1 MTGVFPLIVARKRRC
16 TLEPA
21 VQRAC
26 SFEMSNDPFE
36 PIPATRYRPIG
47 DYALLSDCHSTAL
60 VSNDGSIDW
69 ACLRRMDQE
78 STFARILDHDRG
90 GYFSIRPTA
99 SIVERSRRYL
109 DQTMVLETT
118 LTTESGTIV
127 ITDAFAMRKGGASDP
142 RGELM
147 RRVVCS
153 HGHVEVE
160 IVIEPEFD
168 FGEVAPWLRVSNDG
182 RVTAIGSDDA
192 LVIHADVG
200 WTIDRDESR
209 LLARHTMSES
219 DTVHVVAVAQPAYRI
234 DPSVADASLVAE
246 HLAETIEWWRTWSK
260 ATTVEGPHAELVE
273 RSALV
278 LKSLDCAMT
287 GAIIA
292 APTTSLPE
300 IVGGDANWDY
310 RYCWVRDATL
320 ALQSLSIVGHEE
332 MAKGFRDF
340 IMRSAAGHGA
350 ELQIMYSIFGE
361 RRLPE
366 LELDLEGWRGSRP
379 VRIGNAASRQIQI
392 DVYGH
397 LLDAA
402 HLWQRHGDD
411 GIDDDE
417 WRFLASVVERAID
430 HWEQPDAGIWEL
442 RGEPRHYVH
451 SKLMVWVALDC
462 GISLVENS
470 DVDHVDLAR
479 WKSVRDQIRTAI
491 EANGMDPTGTHFVQ
505 YFGATAVD
513 ASLLKL
519 ALMGFVEPD
528 DPRMIA
534 TVEVICRDLSCG
546 ADGFIRRFG
555 ANVDDDAGAGR
566 ANDDEGVFLLCTF
579 WLVEVLA
586 MQGRHD
592 EATTLFERAI
602 GTGNDLGLFAEE
614 FDVERGEMVGN
625 FPQAFTHLGLIA
637 ADARL
642 RSKSTN

>member
-1 MTGVFPLIVARKRRC
+1 MNT
-16 TLEPA
+16 
-21 VQRAC
+21 
-26 SFEMSNDPFE
+26 DPFAPMITE
-36 PIPATRYRPIG
+36 RYRPIG

-60 VSNDGSIDW
+60 VSCEGSIDW

-90 GYFSIRPTA
+90 GYFSIRPTEP
-99 SIVERSRRYL
+99 IIERSRRYL

-118 LTTESGTIV
+118 LTTESGTIT
-127 ITDAFAMRKGGASDP
+127 ITDAFAMRSGGANDP
-142 RGELM
+142 RGELL
-147 RRVVCS
+147 RRVSGVT
-153 HGHVEVE
+153 GAVEVE
-160 IVIEPEFD
+160 IVVEPEFD
-168 FGEVAPWLRVSNDG
+168 FGEVAPWLRISDDG

-192 LVIHADVG
+192 LVIHADFEWSV
-200 WTIDRDESR
+200 DRVESR
-209 LLARHTMSES
+209 LHARP
-219 DTVHVVAVAQPAYRI
+219 TVREGEAVNVVAVAQAAHRI
-234 DPSVADASLVAE
+234 DPSAADAECVEE
-246 HLAETIEWWRTWSK
+246 HLDETIQWWRTWSE
-260 ATTVEGPHAELVE
+260 ATTVAGPYASLVE

-278 LKSLDCAMT
+278 LKSLDCALT

-300 IVGGDANWDY
+300 IVGGGANWDY

-320 ALQSLSIVGHEE
+320 ALQALSTVGHDE
-332 MAKGFRDF
+332 MAQGFRDF

-361 RRLPE
+361 RRIPE

-379 VRIGNAASRQIQI
+379 VRIGNAAARQIQI

-402 HLWQRHGDD
+402 HLWQGHADD
-411 GIDDDE
+411 GIDPDE
-417 WRFLASVVERAID
+417 WRFLTSVVERAID

-462 GISLVENS
+462 GISLVENY
-470 DVDHVDLAR
+470 DVDNVDLDR
-479 WKSVRDQIRTAI
+479 WRSVREEIRTTI
-491 EANGMDPTGTHFVQ
+491 ETDGMDPTGTYFVQ
-505 YFGATAVD
+505 YFGATSVD

-519 ALMGFVEPD
+519 VLMSFIEPD
-528 DPRMIA
+528 DPRMVA
-534 TVEVICRDLSCG
+534 TVEAIQRELSCG
-546 ADGFIRRFG
+546 PDGFIRRFG
-555 ANVDDDAGAGR
+555 ADPDDTDIDGDAGPGR
-566 ANDDEGVFLLCTF
+566 ANGDEGVFLLCTF

-586 MQGRHD
+586 MQGRQD
-592 EATTLFERAI
+592 EATELFERAI
-602 GTGNDLGLFAEE
+602 ATGNDLGLFAEE
-614 FDVERGEMVGN
+614 FDVGRGEMVGN

-642 RSKSTN
+642 RSAWER

>member
-1 MTGVFPLIVARKRRC
+1 MLG
-16 TLEPA
+16 
-21 VQRAC
+21 
-26 SFEMSNDPFE
+26 EMNDELFE
-36 PIPATRYRPIG
+36 PTPTERYRPIG

-60 VSNDGSIDW
+60 VSRDGSIDW

-90 GYFSIRPTA
+90 GFFSIVPTGE
-99 SIVERSRRYL
+99 IVERSRRYVEH
-109 DQTMVLETT
+109 TMVLETT
-118 LTTESGTIV
+118 LTTESGSIT
-127 ITDAFAMRKGGASDP
+127 ITDAFAMRRGGANDP
-142 RGELM
+142 RGELL
-147 RRVVCS
+147 RRAECTA
-153 HGHVEVE
+153 GDVEVE
-160 IVIEPEFD
+160 VVVEPEFD
-168 FGEVAPWLRVSNDG
+168 FGEVAPWLRIADDG
-182 RVTAIGSDDA
+182 RITAIGSDDA
-192 LVIHADVG
+192 LIIHADFD
-200 WTIDRDESR
+200 WQIDRTESR
-209 LLARHTMSES
+209 LLARRKLHSGES
-219 DTVHVVAVAQPAYRI
+219 INVVAVARAAHQI
-234 DPSVADASLVAE
+234 DTDAADAGCVEE
-246 HLAETIEWWRTWSK
+246 HLAETVDWWRTWSE
-260 ATTVEGPHAELVE
+260 ATTAEGPHAELVE

-278 LKSLDCAMT
+278 LKSLDCALT

-320 ALQSLSIVGHEE
+320 ALQALSTVGHKE
-332 MAKGFRDF
+332 MAQGFRDF

-402 HLWQRHGDD
+402 HLWQREGD
-411 GIDDDE
+411 GSIDADE

-430 HWEQPDAGIWEL
+430 HWDQPDSGIWEL

-462 GISLVENS
+462 AITLVENY
-470 DVDHVDLAR
+470 DVDDVDLDR
-479 WKSVRDQIRTAI
+479 WKSVRDEIRHAI
-491 EANGMDPTGTHFVQ
+491 ETRGLDPSGTHFVQ
-505 YFGATAVD
+505 HFGASTVD

-519 ALMGFVEPD
+519 TLMSFIEPD
-528 DPRMIA
+528 DPRMVA
-534 TVEVICRDLSCG
+534 TVDAIRRDLTHG
-546 ADGFIRRFG
+546 PEGFIRRFG
-555 ANVDDDAGAGR
+555 ADESGDAGPGR
-566 ANDDEGVFLLCTF
+566 ANDDEGVFFLCTF

-586 MQGRHD
+586 MQGHLD
-592 EATTLFERAI
+592 DACELFERVIA
-602 GTGNDLGLFAEE
+602 TGNDLGLFAEE
-614 FDVERGEMVGN
+614 YDVGRGEMIGN

-642 RSKSTN
+642 RESTEQ

>member
-1 MTGVFPLIVARKRRC
+1 
-16 TLEPA
+16 
-21 VQRAC
+21 
-26 SFEMSNDPFE
+26 MSDELFE
-36 PIPATRYRPIG
+36 PTSAPRYRPIG
-47 DYALLSDCHSTAL
+47 DYAVLSDCHSTAL
-60 VSNDGSIDW
+60 VSRDGSIDW

-90 GYFSIRPTA
+90 GFFAIVPTGT
-99 SIVERSRRYL
+99 IIERARRYIEH
-109 DQTMVLETT
+109 TMVLETT
-118 LTTESGTIV
+118 LTTESGTITV
-127 ITDAFAMRKGGASDP
+127 TDAFAMREGGANDP
-142 RGELM
+142 RGELL
-147 RRVVCS
+147 RHIECTA
-153 HGHVEVE
+153 GEVEVE
-160 IVIEPEFD
+160 VVIEPEFD
-168 FGEVAPWLRVSNDG
+168 FGEVAPWLSVADDG
-182 RVTAIGSDDA
+182 RITAIGSDDA
-192 LVIHADVG
+192 LIIHADFD
-200 WTIDRDESR
+200 WQIDRTESR
-209 LLARHTMSES
+209 LMARRQLHDGDTMN
-219 DTVHVVAVAQPAYRI
+219 VVAVARAAHQI
-234 DPSVADASLVAE
+234 DTAAADANCVDE
-246 HLAETIEWWRTWSK
+246 HLAETVGWWQRWSER
-260 ATTVEGPHAELVE
+260 TTVEGPHAELVE

-278 LKSLDCAMT
+278 LKSLDCALT

-320 ALQSLSIVGHEE
+320 ALQALSTVGHDE
-332 MAKGFRDF
+332 MAQGFRDF

-379 VRIGNAASRQIQI
+379 VRIGNAASKQIQI

-402 HLWQRHGDD
+402 HLWQQHGEAD
-411 GIDDDE
+411 IDPDE

-430 HWEQPDAGIWEL
+430 HWDQPDSGIWEL

-462 GISLVENS
+462 GITLVENY
-470 DVDHVDLAR
+470 DVDDVDLDR
-479 WKSVRDQIRTAI
+479 WKSVRDEIREAI
-491 EANGMDPTGTHFVQ
+491 ETNGLDPSGSHFVQ
-505 YFGATAVD
+505 YFGGTTVD

-519 ALMGFVEPD
+519 ALMSFAEPD
-528 DPRMIA
+528 DPRMVA
-534 TVEVICRDLSCG
+534 TVDAIRRDLTHG
-546 ADGFIRRFG
+546 PDGFIRRFG
-555 ANVDDDAGAGR
+555 ADESDDAGPGR

-592 EATTLFERAI
+592 EACELFERVIA
-602 GTGNDLGLFAEE
+602 TSNDLGLFAEE
-614 FDVERGEMVGN
+614 WDVGRGEMVGN

-642 RSKSTN
+642 RSAASVRDA

>member
-1 MTGVFPLIVARKRRC
+1 MQGRGNGGPMTTELFDPI
-16 TLEPA
+16 A
-21 VQRAC
+21 VQ
-26 SFEMSNDPFE
+26 
-36 PIPATRYRPIG
+36 RYRPIG

-60 VSNDGSIDW
+60 VSREGSIDW
-69 ACLRRMDQE
+69 ACLRRMDQD

-90 GYFSIRPTA
+90 GYFSIRPTEPILE
-99 SIVERSRRYL
+99 SSRRYL

-127 ITDAFAMRKGGASDP
+127 ITDAFAMRRGGVDHP
-142 RGELM
+142 RGELL
-147 RRVVCS
+147 RRVTAQS
-153 HGHVEVE
+153 GDVEVE
-160 IVIEPEFD
+160 IVVEPEFD
-168 FGEVAPWLRVSNDG
+168 FGEVAPWLRVGDDE

-192 LVIHADVG
+192 LVIDG
-200 WTIDRDESR
+200 DFTWSIDRKESR
-209 LLARHTMSES
+209 LLARP
-219 DTVHVVAVAQPAYRI
+219 TVREGTSVNVVAVAQAAHRI
-234 DPSVADASLVAE
+234 DPSAADATHVGD
-246 HLAETIEWWRTWSK
+246 HLEETIEWWRTWSK
-260 ATTVEGPHAELVE
+260 STTVEGPYADLVE

-278 LKSLDCAMT
+278 LKSLDCALT

-300 IVGGDANWDY
+300 IVGGGANWDY

-320 ALQSLSIVGHEE
+320 ALQALSIVGHDE
-332 MAKGFRDF
+332 MARGFRDF

-379 VRIGNAASRQIQI
+379 VRMGNAAAQQIQI

-402 HLWQRHGDD
+402 HLWQDRSGE
-411 GIDDDE
+411 GIDADE

-430 HWEQPDAGIWEL
+430 HREQADAGIWEL
-442 RGEPRHYVH
+442 RGEPQHYVH

-462 GISLVENS
+462 GVSLVE
-470 DVDHVDLAR
+470 DYGVDHVDVER
-479 WKSVRDQIRTAI
+479 WRTIRDEVRTSI
-491 EANGMDPTGTHFVQ
+491 ETEGLDATGTHFVQ
-505 YFGATAVD
+505 HFGASTVD

-534 TVEVICRDLSCG
+534 TVEAIERELSCG
-546 ADGFIRRFG
+546 TDGLIRRFRRG
-555 ANVDDDAGAGR
+555 SDAEAGTGHGL

-586 MQGRHD
+586 MQGRID
-592 EATTLFERAI
+592 DATALFERAI
-602 GTGNDLGLFAEE
+602 ATGNDLGLYAEE
-614 FDVERGEMVGN
+614 FDVDLGEMVGN

-642 RSKSTN
+642 RSTTSELHPER

>member
-1 MTGVFPLIVARKRRC
+1 MTTDL
-16 TLEPA
+16 
-21 VQRAC
+21 
-26 SFEMSNDPFE
+26 FE
-36 PIPATRYRPIG
+36 PMAVSRYRPIG

-60 VSNDGSIDW
+60 VSCEGSIDW
-69 ACLRRMDQE
+69 ACLRRMDQD

-90 GYFSIRPTA
+90 GYFSIRPTEP
-99 SIVERSRRYL
+99 IVERSRRYL
-109 DQTMVLETT
+109 DHTMVLETT
-118 LTTESGTIV
+118 FTTRSGTIV
-127 ITDAFAMRKGGASDP
+127 VTDAFAMRRGGADQP
-142 RGELM
+142 RGELL
-147 RRVVCS
+147 RRVTGRS
-153 HGHVEVE
+153 GEVEVE
-160 IVIEPEFD
+160 IVVEPEFD
-168 FGEVAPWLRVSNDG
+168 FGEVAPWLRVGDDD
-182 RVTAIGSDDA
+182 RITAIGSDDA
-192 LVIHADVG
+192 LVVHADID
-200 WTIDRDESR
+200 WRIDRKESR
-209 LLARHTMSES
+209 LLARTTVAEGMS
-219 DTVHVVAVAQPAYRI
+219 VNVVAVAQAAHLI
-234 DPSVADASLVAE
+234 DPSAADAGCVE
-246 HLAETIEWWRTWSK
+246 HHLDETIEWWRCWSER
-260 ATTVEGPHAELVE
+260 TTVEGPHADLVE

-278 LKSLDCAMT
+278 LKSLDCALT

-300 IVGGDANWDY
+300 IVGGSANWDY

-320 ALQSLSIVGHEE
+320 ALQALSTVGHDG

-379 VRIGNAASRQIQI
+379 VRMGNAASKQIQI

-397 LLDAA
+397 ILDAA
-402 HLWQRHGDD
+402 HLWQGHAQE
-411 GIDDDE
+411 GIDADE
-417 WRFLASVVERAID
+417 WRFLSSVVERAID

-462 GISLVENS
+462 GISLVENY
-470 DVDHVDLAR
+470 DVDHVDVER
-479 WKSVRDQIRTAI
+479 WKSTRDEIRAAI
-491 EANGMDPTGTHFVQ
+491 ETHGMDPTGTHFVQ
-505 YFGATAVD
+505 HFGATTVD

-519 ALMGFVEPD
+519 ALMSFVEPD

-534 TVEVICRDLSCG
+534 TVEAIERHLSCG
-546 ADGFIRRFG
+546 EDGFIRRFR
-555 ANVDDDAGAGR
+555 ADPDVDEETAPGR
-566 ANDDEGVFLLCTF
+566 ANEAEGVFLLCTF

-586 MQGRHD
+586 MQGRVD
-592 EATTLFERAI
+592 DATALFERTIA
-602 GTGNDLGLFAEE
+602 TGNDLGLFAEE

-642 RSKSTN
+642 RARRERESDGEGER